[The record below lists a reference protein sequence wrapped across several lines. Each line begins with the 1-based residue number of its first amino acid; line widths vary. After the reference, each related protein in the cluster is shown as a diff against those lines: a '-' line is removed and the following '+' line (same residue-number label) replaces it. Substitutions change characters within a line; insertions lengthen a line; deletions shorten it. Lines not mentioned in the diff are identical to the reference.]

1 PTTIKEAI
9 GDMIAAL
16 QPADPDKNPVNQVN
30 GVAFDAGSNWLF
42 GTQLTLGGTIGLSV
56 VFNDPQLYGLLITM
70 SGAKAGGFNGL
81 EFEITYRKVSDTIG
95 VYHIDLQLPDMMRHL
110 EFGEVSITLPN
121 ISLDVYTNGNFY
133 IDVGFPPSLTDFRR
147 CGSVQVFPFVGY
159 AGFYFGVLDGQTS
172 SSVPTIDNGVFSP
185 VIELGLALSIG
196 LGKTISMGPLS
207 GGITIAVLG
216 MLKGVFA

>member
-1 PTTIKEAI
+1 
-9 GDMIAAL
+9 
-16 QPADPDKNPVNQVN
+16 
-30 GVAFDAGSNWLF
+30 
-42 GTQLTLGGTIGLSV
+42 
-56 VFNDPQLYGLLITM
+56 
-70 SGAKAGGFNGL
+70 
-81 EFEITYRKVSDTIG
+81 
-95 VYHIDLQLPDMMRHL
+95 
-110 EFGEVSITLPN
+110 FGEVSITLPN

-185 VIELGLALSIG
+185 VIGLGLALSIG

-216 MLKGVFA
+216 MLKGVFATFEPQDKSQPSVRFNHIEGLLALTGSVYATLDFGIISASVSLTV